1 MQHKHAAHWGAF
13 STQVENG
20 RMVGVVPFAHD
31 PDPSSIIDNI
41 PEALHH
47 PCRIA
52 RPAIRRGWLK
62 GGPGGDRERRGA
74 EPFIEVPWD
83 EALDMVAAELRRVR
97 DDHGNASIFAGSYGW
112 ASAGRFHHA
121 RTQLHRFLNTIG
133 GYTDQVHTYSVSAG
147 YSILPYAI
155 GSAEAA
161 MTVATGWDSILAHT
175 RLLVAFGG
183 LPLKNMQVAAGGLG
197 EHSSGPFMRQAP
209 ERGIEFVSISPIR
222 QDTADA
228 LGAAWLAVRPNT
240 DVALML
246 ALAHTL
252 ESEGLAD
259 RAFLDRYC
267 TGYERFRAYLLG
279 EDGGPARDADWAAP
293 ICEIAADD
301 IRALARRM
309 AGRRTLIATTWSL
322 QRGDH
327 GEQAFWMTIVLAA
340 MLGQIGLPG
349 GGFGFGYGSMGNIG
363 NPRPATGGPA
373 LTAGTNPCPARIPV
387 ARIADM
393 MLHPGASYDF
403 EGRRLTFP
411 DTRLVYWCGGN
422 PFHHHQDLNR
432 LVRAW
437 RRPETVI
444 VHEPWW
450 TPTAK
455 FADIV
460 LPSTTTL
467 ERNDIAASGRDR
479 FFLAMHRAIAPLGE
493 ARNDHDIFR
502 ALAQRMGTLEQ
513 FAEDRDEAEWL
524 RHLYDRARQ
533 QAAEASITLPSFDE
547 FWETG
552 HAELPR
558 PADPVV
564 LLENFRAD
572 PAKYPLRTPSGRI
585 EIFSATVE
593 GFGYADC
600 PGHPVW
606 LEPAEWLGGDSA
618 KAWPLHLIS
627 NQPTTRLHS
636 QMDCG
641 AVSRAGKVAGREP
654 LWMHPDD
661 AARRG
666 LVAGS
671 VVRVFNARGATLA
684 GLVVTDAV
692 RPGVVQ
698 LATGAWYDPADPS
711 VENSLDKHG
720 NPNVLTLDKG
730 SSRLGQGTIAHTTLV
745 EVERFEGEPPPVT
758 AFEPPEF
765 VGRGRPG

>member
-1 MQHKHAAHWGAF
+1 MDAKHAAHWGAF
-13 STQVENG
+13 TARVANG
-20 RMVGVVPFAHD
+20 RLVDVAPFADD
-31 PDPSSIIDNI
+31 PAPSPIIANI
-41 PEALHH
+41 PAAVHH
-47 PCRIA
+47 ACRVA
-52 RPAIRRGWLK
+52 RPAIRKGWLEH
-62 GGPGGDRERRGA
+62 GPGGNRDRRGA
-74 EPFIEVPWD
+74 EPFVEVPWD
-83 EALDMVAAELRRVR
+83 EALDIVAGEVERVR
-97 DDHGNASIFAGSYGW
+97 RDHGNAAIFAGSYGW

-121 RTQLHRFLNTIG
+121 RTQLHRFLNTVG
-133 GYTDQVHTYSVSAG
+133 GFTDQVHTYSVSAG
-147 YSILPYAI
+147 YSILPFVL

-161 MTVATGWDSILAHT
+161 MMTATGWDSVLA
-175 RLLVAFGG
+175 RGELVVAFGG

-197 EHSSGPFMRQAP
+197 EHASGSHMRRARA
-209 ERGIEFVSISPIR
+209 RGVEFVSITPIR
-222 QDTADA
+222 QDTADD
-228 LGAAWLAVRPNT
+228 LGAAWLAIRPNT

-252 ESEGLAD
+252 EVEGLAD

-267 TGYERFRAYLLG
+267 TGYPRFRAYLLG
-279 EDGGPARDADWAAP
+279 EDGGPARDAGWAAP

-301 IRALARRM
+301 IHALARRM
-309 AGRRTLIATTWSL
+309 AGRRTLVTCNWSL

-327 GEQAFWMTIVLAA
+327 GEQAFWMTVVLAA

-349 GGFGFGYGSMGNIG
+349 GGFGFGYGSMGNVG
-363 NPRPATGGPA
+363 NPRAATPVPS
-373 LTAGTNPCPARIPV
+373 LTAGANPCPVRIPV

-393 MLHPGASYDF
+393 LLHPGAGYDF
-403 EGRRLTFP
+403 EGRRQTYP

-437 RRPETVI
+437 RRPETVV

-460 LPSTTTL
+460 LPTTTTL
-467 ERNDIAASGRDR
+467 ERNDIAASSRDR
-479 FFLAMHRAIAPLGE
+479 YFLAMQRAIDPVGE
-493 ARNDHDIFR
+493 ARSDHDVFR
-502 ALAQRMGTLEQ
+502 ALAARAGTLEA
-513 FAEDRDEAEWL
+513 FAEGRDEAEWL

-533 QAAEASITLPSFDE
+533 QAAENRITLPSFDA
-547 FWETG
+547 FWEAG
-552 HAELPR
+552 YAELPGT
-558 PADPVV
+558 AEPVV
-564 LLENFRAD
+564 LLDSFRAD
-572 PAKYPLRTPSGRI
+572 PERNKLRTPSGKI
-585 EIFSATVE
+585 EIFSATVD
-593 GFGYADC
+593 GFGYEDC
-600 PGHPVW
+600 PGHPAW
-606 LEPAEWLGGDSA
+606 FEPAEWLGGA
-618 KAWPLHLIS
+618 TARTWPLHLIS
-627 NQPTTRLHS
+627 NQPSTRLHS

-641 AVSRAGKVAGREP
+641 PLSQAGKIAGREP

-666 LVAGS
+666 LAAGQ

-698 LATGAWYDPADPS
+698 LATGAWYDPADPA
-711 VENSLDKHG
+711 VEGGLDKHG

-745 EVERFEGEPPPVT
+745 EVERFDGEPPPVT
-758 AFEPPEF
+758 AFEPPRF
-765 VGRGRPG
+765 VGRGD